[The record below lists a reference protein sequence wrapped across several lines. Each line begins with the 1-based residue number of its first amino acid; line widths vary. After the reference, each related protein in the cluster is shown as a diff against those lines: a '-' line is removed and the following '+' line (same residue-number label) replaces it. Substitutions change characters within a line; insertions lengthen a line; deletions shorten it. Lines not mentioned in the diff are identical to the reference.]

1 MLVIVNKAKVKQ
13 SQVKHIFPGEV
24 FRSHDGEVYL
34 KTTLIKSGKLSYNA
48 VMLCNGELFC
58 FKDET
63 EVFPL
68 TPNGRISFNEVMIK
82 E

>member
-1 MLVIVNKAKVKQ
+1 MLVTVNKAKVKQ

-34 KTTLIKSGKLSYNA
+34 KTTLMKRGRVSYNA
-48 VMLCNGELFC
+48 IRLFSGEFFC
-58 FKDET
+58 FKDEA

-68 TPNGRISFNEVMIK
+68 VPNGRISFNEIMIK